1 MVKIFT
7 VLTSFSSKRSHVLE
21 NLAAG
26 SVSLTKEELDQV
38 IKLIE
43 GPNVHGQ

>member
-7 VLTSFSSKRSHVLE
+7 VLTSSSSKRSHVLE

-26 SVSLTKEELDQV
+26 SVSLTKEESDEIIQLV
-38 IKLIE
+38 E